1 MQTTRTKHLFVYRLK
16 TFYDCSWTLP
26 VHIIYDHTRFQGH
39 RIQKYNNKK
48 CSVFSSWVQINS
60 LAVLIFNE
68 LFSPGCGMLA
78 FCILF
83 IYYRDFKLWFELFW
97 VWYKRSFCICDST
110 VISID
115 LVCGWNDVN
124 IQLLTLL
131 TWKYVSFRLVH
142 VQKEK
147 NG

>member
-1 MQTTRTKHLFVYRLK
+1 MCKQPGQNILWLYLFILYM
-16 TFYDCSWTLP
+16 TIP
-26 VHIIYDHTRFQGH
+26 VF
-39 RIQKYNNKK
+39 KVKK
-48 CSVFSSWVQINS
+48 KKSIFSSWMQINS

-68 LFSPGCGMLA
+68 TFSPGCGMLA

-83 IYYRDFKLWFELFW
+83 ICYRDFKLWFELFW
-97 VWYKRSFCICDST
+97 VWYKRSCCMCDSI
-110 VISID
+110 VVSIY

-131 TWKYVSFRLVH
+131 TWKYVKLSFRLVH